1 MTDGSAPHQVEPPAK
16 SKYRQWKDGE
26 IPWDWWKAPE
36 EIARRR
42 RLRDT
47 VRNYFAMALIG
58 TSNPSRAAMDWL
70 LPWQFQRYP
79 GVLKGVHQALS
90 GKVSIA
96 AIRLWRRKGG
106 APLWALERLADLVG
120 ARARLGLEVEAALRK
135 AIADRPAPKPRG
147 LQIIDPDTGLR
158 KHQFRGG
165 SKPEPAKRKGER
177 PV

>member
-1 MTDGSAPHQVEPPAK
+1 MTDAHQVEPPAK

-42 RLRDT
+42 RLRDIIHNFYA
-47 VRNYFAMALIG
+47 VKRVNLSEPLMAGLYWLMPWDERNYPGRTRG
-58 TSNPSRAAMDWL
+58 TR
-70 LPWQFQRYP
+70 
-79 GVLKGVHQALS
+79 QALNDAVPDS
-90 GKVSIA
+90 TIGNWLYG
-96 AIRLWRRKGG
+96 RNR
-106 APLWALERLADLVG
+106 APNWALERLADLVG

-135 AIADRPAPKPRG
+135 AIAERPAPKPRG

-165 SKPEPAKRKGER
+165 SRPKPEPAK
-177 PV
+177 